1 MATERLYDQDS
12 HLRAFAAVVTACE
25 PGKNGWEV
33 RLDRT
38 AFYPEGGG
46 QPCDHGTLG
55 GTAVT
60 DVHERGGEV
69 VHTCAAPLE
78 TGARVEGEIDWARRF
93 DHMQQHS
100 GEHIVSGL
108 IHARYGY
115 DNTGF
120 HMGRDLVTIDLSGE
134 LDTAR
139 LLEIETL
146 ANEVVWRDEP
156 VRCFYPDAQ
165 TLATLPY
172 RSKKA
177 LSGAVRLVEFPGA
190 DLCACCGTHVRRA
203 GEIGLI
209 RLLSCV
215 KFRGGARVELLCGAR
230 ALRYDQEIFAQ
241 NRRVS
246 NLFSAKPLETAAA
259 AERAGGELAAWK
271 YRATGL
277 EDRLFARIAAELK
290 GRDDVLLFEPGLRP
304 DGVRRL
310 AVAAAEV
317 CTGVAAVFSEADGAV
332 HYALCRPG
340 GDVRPLCKALNQAL
354 DGRGG
359 GKPELAQ
366 GSVRAGADAIRAFFA
381 RGRG

>member
-1 MATERLYDQDS
+1 MATERLYYQDS
-12 HLRAFAAVVTACE
+12 HLRAFTATVAACE
-25 PGKNGWEV
+25 PGKGGWEV

-46 QPCDHGTLG
+46 QPCDRGTLG
-55 GTAVT
+55 GAAVT
-60 DVHERGGEV
+60 EVHERGGEV

-78 TGARVEGEIDWARRF
+78 AGARVEGEIDWARRF

-108 IHARYGY
+108 IHARCGY

-120 HMGRDLVTIDLSGE
+120 HMGRDVFTIDLSGG
-134 LDTAR
+134 LDAAR

-146 ANEVVWRDEP
+146 ANEAVWRDEP
-156 VRCFYPDAQ
+156 VRCFYPDAE
-165 TLATLPY
+165 TLAALPY

-177 LSGAVRLVEFPGA
+177 LGGAVRLVEFPGA
-190 DLCACCGTHVRRA
+190 DLCACCGTHVKRA

-215 KFRGGARVELLCGAR
+215 KFRGGARVEMLCGAR
-230 ALRYDQEIFAQ
+230 ALRYDQAVFAQ
-241 NRRVS
+241 NHRVS
-246 NLFSAKPLETAAA
+246 NLFSARPLETAAA
-259 AERAGGELAAWK
+259 AERAAGELAAWK

-277 EDRLFARIAAELK
+277 EDRLFARMAAELAGK
-290 GRDDVLLFEPGLRP
+290 GDVLLFEPGLRP
-304 DGVRRL
+304 DGARRL
-310 AVAAAEV
+310 AVAAAGV
-317 CTGVAAVFSEADGAV
+317 CTGVAAVFSETDGAT

-366 GSVRAGADAIRAFFA
+366 GSVRAGADAVRAFF
-381 RGRG
+381 GRG